1 LFHALLLV
9 RQRLTPRVLAALL
22 ALIGALD
29 LISALT
35 PALSFRV
42 HLLQEL
48 IGSDAIRIS
57 HTATV
62 LAGLCAL
69 MLARSLARR
78 RKRAFHLALFA
89 LLASAA
95 LNLLKGLDVE
105 EATCCLLVAGALWQA
120 RRDFVVGSTPISWRA
135 ALSRSGFLALL
146 CLLYGEV
153 GALLLGH
160 QVRVLVTFG
169 SAGRPVP
176 FPLAALA
183 GLWSDSPTV
192 LYLGSQGHWF
202 EHSLHALAV
211 VLVLFALVR
220 ILRPL
225 FPVRP
230 ATEDERARACALV
243 RQYGRDTLSYFHL
256 RADRMYLFTPDG
268 SGFVS
273 YKVRGSVAL
282 LGGDPIAPPGRSAEV
297 VRHALAE
304 LAAAGLAPCVV
315 GASQAAMRVYR
326 AAGLRAVKIGEEAV
340 IDLPSFDAARL
351 GKKVRRAAR
360 AVAAHGVEIQIGT
373 MASLDSAVVGQCREV
388 SAAWLQA
395 HGGMEQGF
403 SMTSGPLP
411 APDDQAHMVVAGV
424 LPQPDGSRRLLGF
437 LTLAPVPAGG
447 GLSLDHMRRRPE
459 APNGLME
466 ALIIRAAEY
475 FRDRSST
482 SLSLNFAVCSDK
494 ECPEGEGTALYT
506 ARSVLFEGVRSL
518 PMRSLYQFNKKFEPA
533 WSSRYLV
540 YGRPASLLSAMYVAV
555 RAELST
561 PFLLQSLPAPGR

>member
-1 LFHALLLV
+1 LLHANLLT
-9 RQRLTPRVLAALL
+9 RQRLTPRMLATLL
-22 ALIGALD
+22 AMVGALD
-29 LISALT
+29 LVSALT
-35 PALSFRV
+35 PALSFRI
-42 HLLQEL
+42 HLLHEL
-48 IGSDAIRIS
+48 IGANTIRIS

-78 RKRAFHLALFA
+78 RKRAFQLALFA

-105 EATCCLLVAGALWQA
+105 EACCCLFVAGALWQA
-120 RRDFVVGSTPISWRA
+120 RHDFVVGSTPISWRA
-135 ALSRSGFLALL
+135 ALSRSGFLTLL
-146 CLLYGEV
+146 CLLYGEA
-153 GALLLGH
+153 GALLLGP
-160 QVRVLVTFG
+160 QVKVLVTFG
-169 SAGRPVP
+169 SAGRPLP
-176 FPLAALA
+176 YPLAALA

-192 LYLGSQGHWF
+192 LYLDGQGRWF

-211 VLVLFALVR
+211 VLMLFALVR
-220 ILRPL
+220 FLRPL

-230 ATEDERARACALV
+230 ATEEERARARSLV
-243 RQYGRDTLSYFHL
+243 HAYGWDTLSYFHL
-256 RADRMYLFTPDG
+256 RADRMYLFAPDG

-273 YKVRGSVAL
+273 YMVRGSVAL
-282 LGGDPIAPPGRSAEV
+282 LGGDPIAAPGRSAEV

-315 GASQAAMRVYR
+315 GASQATMQVYR
-326 AAGLRAVKIGEEAV
+326 AQGLRVVKIGEEAV
-340 IDLPSFDAARL
+340 VDLPSFDAARL

-360 AVAAHGVEIQIGT
+360 AVATHGVEIQIGA
-373 MASLDSAVVGQCREV
+373 MADLDAEVVGQCRAV

-395 HGGMEQGF
+395 HGGVEQGF

-411 APDDQAHMVVAGV
+411 ASDDRAHRVVAGV
-424 LPQPDGSRRLLGF
+424 LRQPDGSLRLLGF

-466 ALIIRAAEY
+466 ALIIRAAEH
-475 FRDRSST
+475 FRDQGYT

-518 PMRSLYQFNKKFEPA
+518 PMRSLYQFNKKFEPV

-540 YGRPASLLSAMYVAV
+540 YGRPASLLSAMYVTV
-555 RAELST
+555 RAEIST
-561 PFLLQSLPAPGR
+561 PFLLQRFPALRS